1 MAIIIKT
8 EIDNKKLNIK
18 KEIANIIMLLFAAI
32 IGAIGM
38 HVFVYPSDFA
48 PMGVDGIATMLQT
61 ITGVNAGIFT
71 IALNI
76 PLFIFAWVILK
87 KRYVIYTIVFIFIV
101 SAMLMILEE
110 VSFYQYV
117 TESDKMISAI
127 FSGILL
133 GARTGIMIKIGGSA
147 GGADIIACS
156 VQAKKPY
163 MNVERIISLICYLI
177 MGMSFFV
184 YKDLNCIFLS
194 IIQLIVFEWVMKAIL
209 TSTRNAVEVKIITK
223 HPKEIK
229 QELLYLLKHG
239 ATYVDSRGMYT
250 DEENNII
257 FSVINIRQIPELMKI
272 IEKYPDTFVY
282 YSDVKGVRGNFRWN
296 KDDIAK

>member
-1 MAIIIKT
+1 MKT
-8 EIDNKKLNIK
+8 KLDNKKINIK
-18 KEIANIIMLLFAAI
+18 KEIANIFMLLTAAI
-32 IGAIGM
+32 IGALGM
-38 HVFVYPSDFA
+38 HVFVYPSNFA

-61 ITGVNAGIFT
+61 LTGVNAGIYT

-76 PLFIFAWVILK
+76 PLFILAWIVLK
-87 KRYVIYTIVFIFIV
+87 KRYVIYTVVFIVTV
-101 SAMLMILEE
+101 SGMLLILDEI
-110 VSFYQYV
+110 SFYQYI

-163 MNVERIISLICYLI
+163 INVERLISLICYLI
-177 MGMSFFV
+177 MGLSFFV

-194 IIQLIVFEWVMKAIL
+194 IIQLIVFEWVMKGIL
-209 TSTRNAVEVKIITK
+209 TPTRNAVEVKIITK
-223 HPKEIK
+223 YPNEIK
-229 QELLYLLKHG
+229 QELLYMIKHG

-250 DEENNII
+250 DDENNII

-272 IEKYPDTFVY
+272 IEEYPDTFVY

-296 KDDIAK
+296 KDDVAK